1 MSLRKRHV
9 FSTPS
14 LEVAQAVVDAARAN
28 GVGRDCICIEA
39 RSDIEVSRIRDDR
52 KNVSM
57 DFVPA
62 ALRGTLLGALAG
74 LAAGLIGMN
83 IPFFGLSGLG
93 ALALMVI
100 GALVGTWASVLI
112 GSALPD
118 EVRRTFAEEIE
129 AGRILV
135 VIDAEVEEFHA
146 FERAIAQAGGDRLPY
161 EVNAA
166 LT

>member
-1 MSLRKRHV
+1 MKKRHV
-9 FSTPS
+9 FAAPT

-28 GVGRDCICIEA
+28 GIGRDCIVVEA
-39 RSDIEVSRIRDDR
+39 RTDIEVSRIRDDR

-57 DFVPA
+57 DFMPA

-83 IPFFGLSGLG
+83 IPFFGLSSLG
-93 ALALMVI
+93 AIALMVI

-118 EVRRTFAEEIE
+118 EVRRTFADEID
-129 AGRILV
+129 AGTILV
-135 VIDAEVEEFHA
+135 VVDAE
-146 FERAIAQAGGDRLPY
+146 Q
-161 EVNAA
+161 
-166 LT
+166 

>member
-39 RSDIEVSRIRDDR
+39 RPDIEVSRIRDDR

-62 ALRGTLLGALAG
+62 ALRGTLLGGLAG

-93 ALALMVI
+93 AIALMVI

-118 EVRRTFAEEIE
+118 EVRRTIAAEIE

-135 VIDAEVEEFHA
+135 VIDAELEEFDA
-146 FERAIAQAGGDRLPY
+146 VERAIAQAGGDRLPY